1 MKAEA
6 SEHQSEVSSTSDAT
20 RKMVTG
26 SAWMTAGSI
35 TSRILGALYVIPW
48 VTWMGVYSDQ
58 ANAAYAKGYNIYQY
72 FIILASAGIPSAISQ
87 MVADYNGRGQYLT
100 SKRLYRSAM
109 YVAMITGIF
118 FMSVMY
124 FGAGILAQG
133 DANVVPVIRAL
144 AWAILIIPAMSISR
158 GYLQGYNWMAPS
170 AISQFIEQL
179 LRVGYMLGAT
189 YFVMKIGSGNWVSA
203 TAQSTFAAFIG
214 AIGAC
219 LVLLVAELRER
230 REIDELVKTSH
241 GDQDIS
247 TLKLIGQI
255 IYRAIPFIIIES
267 GISLFLLI
275 DQYTF
280 PVIMHMTGTYTKLQ
294 VNTLYALFAFN
305 TNKIYM
311 IIVSLGTALA
321 ATAIP
326 LLASARAKNNLA
338 EIQHQIEKG
347 LLLFYFVMIPAS
359 LGLSAVAQPVYTAF
373 YRYSAAGTAVMSF
386 AAFMSIPYGVYTV
399 AAAMMQGISEN
410 KKMMT
415 YLGIGI
421 IIKFI
426 LQYPFVKWFTGLG
439 PLLSTAVAMLIV
451 IGMVYGTF
459 HRRYGV
465 HFSEMTKPTNQIIIA
480 SLIMYVIVRVVMWGI
495 GLFISPYGRYTAFFS
510 LVPGVAIGGIVF
522 AYLVLKLGV
531 AEYLLGP
538 RINGLKAK
546 LHIK

>member
-1 MKAEA
+1 MKAEEPERQA
-6 SEHQSEVSSTSDAT
+6 ELSSTSDAT

-87 MVADYNGRGQYLT
+87 MVADYNGKGQYLT

-109 YVAMITGIF
+109 YVAMFTGIV
-118 FMSVMY
+118 FMVVMY
-124 FGAGILAQG
+124 LGANFLAQG
-133 DANVVPVIRAL
+133 DENVVPVIRAL

-189 YFVMKIGSGNWVSA
+189 YFVMKLGSGNWVSA

-219 LVLLVAELRER
+219 AVLFIAELRER
-230 REIDELVKTSH
+230 WEIDELVKSSH

-247 TLKLIGQI
+247 TLKMIGQI

-280 PVIMHMTGTYTKLQ
+280 PVIMHLTGTYTKLQ
-294 VNTLYALFAFN
+294 INTLYALFAFN

-321 ATAIP
+321 ATSIP
-326 LLASARAKNNLA
+326 LLASARAKNNLE
-338 EIQHQIEKG
+338 EIQRQIEKG

-359 LGLSAVAQPVYTAF
+359 LGLSAVAQPVYTVF
-373 YRYSAAGTAVMSF
+373 YRYSASGTVVMAF

-421 IIKFI
+421 IIKFL
-426 LQYPFVKWFTGLG
+426 LQYPFIKWFTGLG
-439 PLLSTAVAMLIV
+439 PLFSTAVAMLIV

-459 HRRYGV
+459 HRKYGV

-480 SLIMYVIVRVVMWGI
+480 SLIMYVIVRIVMWGI
-495 GLFISPYGRYTAFFS
+495 DLFISPYGRYNAFFS
-510 LVPGVAIGGIVF
+510 LVPGVAIGGLVF
-522 AYLVLKLGV
+522 VYLVLKMGV
-531 AEYLLGP
+531 AEHLLDP
-538 RINGLKAK
+538 RISGIKNK